1 MVRAIFI
8 GGLASAVGEWH
19 WEVVNENAVSGQHL
33 HDAGVWSPGLTDT
46 FEACQNL
53 CAANSSCVAFDWAG
67 AADLGKT
74 CKWKNACYF
83 RSDGVWEPSRNG
95 NCNHTAA
102 RKVEG
107 PAPAPS
113 PSQCPVVTC
122 HDDSDCSSLD
132 ASCSWCNSPKPGK
145 GNEQLC
151 SGPPSADDCGT
162 LPGKNKT
169 QKLQYASWG
178 DSVSK
183 GIFGQ
188 LSGLLV
194 DYESFHPSSNMGGG
208 CGNVVRGK
216 YCTDLWLYGA
226 DGDSASRKWDLI
238 TFNFGLHDMAE
249 DGEHVSLNAYKR
261 NLRNISSRLL
271 TATASGRLYWLSSTP
286 VPNVKLG
293 PPRPQG
299 DVALYNAAA
308 KEVIDDLG
316 IPSIDLYSFVIEKC
330 GGDEHYTTCPG
341 FQKANNVHFEKEGY
355 KAMAD
360 FILASLNDVFV

>member
-1 MVRAIFI
+1 M
-8 GGLASAVGEWH
+8 G
-19 WEVVNENAVSGQHL
+19 
-33 HDAGVWSPGLTDT
+33 
-46 FEACQNL
+46 
-53 CAANSSCVAFDWAG
+53 
-67 AADLGKT
+67 
-74 CKWKNACYF
+74 
-83 RSDGVWEPSRNG
+83 
-95 NCNHTAA
+95 
-102 RKVEG
+102 
-107 PAPAPS
+107 
-113 PSQCPVVTC
+113 
-122 HDDSDCSSLD
+122 LD

-145 GNEQLC
+145 GNKQLC

-188 LSGLLV
+188 LSGLLT
-194 DYESFHPSSNMGGG
+194 DYESFHPSSNLGGG

-216 YCTDLWLYGA
+216 YCTDLWLHGA

-238 TFNFGLHDMAE
+238 TFNFGLHDMAV
-249 DGEHVSLNAYKR
+249 DDEHVSLNAYKR

-316 IPSIDLYSFVIEKC
+316 IPIIDYIPLSSRSVAETSTTLHAQAFRRRTTYILRRRGIKQWRISYTLPSMTFLFEMLFISSFFFRC
-330 GGDEHYTTCPG
+330 
-341 FQKANNVHFEKEGY
+341 FQPESFFSVGCQCLGRPSYVEFQ
-355 KAMAD
+355 
-360 FILASLNDVFV
+360 